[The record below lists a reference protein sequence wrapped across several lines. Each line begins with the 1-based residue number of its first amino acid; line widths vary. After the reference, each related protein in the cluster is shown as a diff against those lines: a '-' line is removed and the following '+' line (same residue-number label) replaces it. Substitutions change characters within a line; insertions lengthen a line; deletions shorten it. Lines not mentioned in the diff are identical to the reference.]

1 MIELTNVNKQY
12 PEHTGGTYALRD
24 CSLRIESGD
33 FIAIVGTSGSG
44 KTTLLNLLGCLDD
57 EYTGQV
63 KINGLDLKT
72 LSDQDRAAFR
82 NQEIGFIFQEFHLLD
97 HLTVIENI
105 LLPTYFNQ
113 NQHTVTQ
120 AHVSH
125 LVETLGI
132 DAKLHQR
139 TAHLSGGQRQRVA
152 IARALV
158 QSPRLLLCDEPTGS
172 LDEVTGHQLLD
183 MLSELNAHGYTIV
196 MITHD
201 ENVARVAKRQIS
213 ITDGVITERGGA

>member
-1 MIELTNVNKQY
+1 MIELTNVNKRY
-12 PEHTGGTYALRD
+12 PEHTGGTYALRE

-57 EYTGQV
+57 EYTGQI
-63 KINGLDLKT
+63 KINGRDLET
-72 LSDQDRAAFR
+72 LSDRERAAFR
-82 NQEIGFIFQEFHLLD
+82 NQEIGFIFQEFNLLD
-97 HLTVIENI
+97 HLTVLENI
-105 LLPTYFNQ
+105 RLPTYFHRG
-113 NQHTVTQ
+113 QHSVTQ

-172 LDEVTGHQLLD
+172 LDGATGHQLLD
-183 MLSELNAHGYTIV
+183 MLSELNSQGYTIV

-201 ENVARVAKRQIS
+201 EKVAQVAKRQLVIA
-213 ITDGVITERGGA
+213 DGVITERGCQ

>member
-1 MIELTNVNKQY
+1 MIKLRKVNKRY

-24 CSLRIESGD
+24 CSLHIHAGD
-33 FIAIVGTSGSG
+33 FIAIIGTSGSG

-57 EYTGQV
+57 DFTGQV
-63 KINGLDLKT
+63 EINGLDLKSM
-72 LSDQDRAAFR
+72 SDEDRATFR
-82 NQEIGFIFQEFHLLD
+82 NQEIGFIFQEFNLLD
-97 HLTVIENI
+97 HLTVLENI
-105 LLPTYFNQ
+105 QLPNYFNRS
-113 NQHTVTQ
+113 QHTVTQ

-125 LVETLGI
+125 LVKTLGI

-172 LDEVTGHQLLD
+172 LDGATGQQLLN
-183 MLSELNAHGYTIV
+183 MLIELNSQGYTIV

-201 ENVARVAKRQIS
+201 EAVARVAKRQIS
-213 ITDGVITERGGA
+213 ITDGVITERGCP